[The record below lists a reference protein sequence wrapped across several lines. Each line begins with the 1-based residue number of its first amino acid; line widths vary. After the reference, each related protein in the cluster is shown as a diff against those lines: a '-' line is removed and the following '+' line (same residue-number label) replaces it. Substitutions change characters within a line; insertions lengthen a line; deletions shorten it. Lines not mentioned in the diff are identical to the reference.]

1 MDFKKLFTNFFSSGG
16 FLSSKMLRRLAVLAY
31 MVMTAPI
38 YALALPPSAQASLD
52 KSETPDGIGLRTVQ
66 ASFFQEKSLPILA
79 QPVTSR
85 GRFAFQAP
93 GSLRWEYLYP
103 VHSLLLAHN
112 GRVTKLVEQDGRLAP
127 DPGMSPDAMNLV
139 LEEIKA
145 WLAGRYEDN
154 PAFAMSRP
162 DRKTITLTPKDEGL
176 AAIINRID
184 LHLSGIEGLL
194 EAVVIN
200 EGPNAWTR
208 LSFSEAVLN
217 KPLEEKLFTTP

>member
-1 MDFKKLFTNFFSSGG
+1 MDIKKFLTRFFSSGG
-16 FLSSKMLRRLAVLAY
+16 FLSAKMLRRLAVLAY

-38 YALALPPSAQASLD
+38 YALALPTTQESLA
-52 KSETPDGIGLRTVQ
+52 KPETPDGISLRTVQ

-154 PAFAMSRP
+154 PAFALARP
-162 DRKTITLTPKDEGL
+162 DRKTITLTPKDAGL